1 MTSDREQSHHQTGG
15 RGHILSKVP
24 QITLLFWVIKILAT
38 TLGETGGDAL
48 SMTLNLGYA
57 VSTGIFFAIFVATVA
72 GQISASR
79 YHPFL
84 YWAVIVATTTVGTT
98 TSDFL
103 TRSAGLGYLNAS
115 LLLFASVVIVLV
127 VWYFSVGNVDVNRI
141 RDRRTETFYWLTIL
155 CSNTLGTAL
164 GDCLAD
170 TSGLGYEGGA
180 LVFGASLALIAAAY
194 FFTSV
199 SHTVLFWCAFI
210 LTRPLGAT
218 VGDVLTKPLDH
229 GGLNLSRITSSL
241 VIAVGMIMAILF
253 APREAGRHPGA
264 HGGTAM

>member
-1 MTSDREQSHHQTGG
+1 MSKHFELRDHRTPDH
-15 RGHILSKVP
+15 LASKVP
-24 QITLLFWVIKILAT
+24 QITLLFWMIKILAT
-38 TLGETGGDAL
+38 TLGETGGDAV
-48 SMTLNLGYA
+48 SMTLNLGYGM
-57 VSTGIFFAIFVATVA
+57 STAIFFAIFVATVA
-72 GQISASR
+72 GQISACR

-115 LLLFASVVIVLV
+115 LLLFASVVVVLA
-127 VWYFSVGNVDVNRI
+127 VWYSMMGNVDVNRI
-141 RDRRTETFYWLTIL
+141 RDRKSETFYWLTIL

-180 LVFGASLALIAAAY
+180 LFFAVALAVIAATY
-194 FFTSV
+194 FFTSI
-199 SHTVLFWCAFI
+199 SHTLLFWCAFI

-229 GGLNLSRITSSL
+229 GGLNLSRITSSV
-241 VIAVGMIMAILF
+241 VIAAIMIVAILF
-253 APREAGRHPGA
+253 APRDAGRHPDA
-264 HGGTAM
+264 VANAE